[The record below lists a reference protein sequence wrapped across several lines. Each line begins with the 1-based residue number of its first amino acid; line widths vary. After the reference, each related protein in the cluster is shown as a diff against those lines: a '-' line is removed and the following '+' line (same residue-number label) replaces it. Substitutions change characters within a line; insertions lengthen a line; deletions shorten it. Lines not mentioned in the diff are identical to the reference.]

1 MEVWVLDELQ
11 HKINADAETIQK
23 APCDAFPVYIPYVS

>member
-1 MEVWVLDELQ
+1 MEVRVLDELQ

-23 APCDAFPVYIPYVS
+23 ALCDTFPVYVSYVS